1 MLSSV
6 IMIVIAVVPV
16 LNFVNLGCCA
26 GIVAGGVAGAIYYN
40 NQLKKIGETIQYKDG
55 AAIGILSGFLS
66 AIIVVVFTTLLS
78 MVINQNPIPEIYRV
92 FDQQGYTLPPNAE
105 QFLKRISDE
114 YSKNGFSI
122 TLTLITLAIDIIL
135 YPIFGAVGGLL
146 TVSVVGKRKNVE
158 FRQ

>member
-1 MLSSV
+1 
-6 IMIVIAVVPV
+6 
-16 LNFVNLGCCA
+16 
-26 GIVAGGVAGAIYYN
+26 
-40 NQLKKIGETIQYKDG
+40 
-55 AAIGILSGFLS
+55 
-66 AIIVVVFTTLLS
+66 

>member
-6 IMIVIAVVPV
+6 IMIIIAVVPV

-122 TLTLITLAIDIIL
+122 TLTLITLAMDIIL
-135 YPIFGAVGGLL
+135 YPLFGAVGGLL

>member
-6 IMIVIAVVPV
+6 IMIIIAVVPV

-40 NQLKKIGETIQYKDG
+40 NQLKKVGETIQYKDG

-92 FDQQGYTLPPNAE
+92 FDHQGYTLPPNAE

-122 TLTLITLAIDIIL
+122 TLTLITLAMDIIL
-135 YPIFGAVGGLL
+135 YPLFGAVGGLL